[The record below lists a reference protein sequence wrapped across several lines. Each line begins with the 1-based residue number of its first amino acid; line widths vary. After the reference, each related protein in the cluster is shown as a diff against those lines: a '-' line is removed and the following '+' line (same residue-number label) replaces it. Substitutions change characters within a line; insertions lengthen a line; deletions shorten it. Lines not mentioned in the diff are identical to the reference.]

1 MQEKTYKEWN
11 WASGQTARLIP
22 PLIAVCSQKPFSDV
36 KKAMF
41 TKDEYMMNSINVTKT
56 VLHDVYISD
65 KPFAEKDKDKQTQKY
80 FDTQDLLTLNG
91 HCTLFRFKD
100 KVSIFLSD
108 IF

>member
-1 MQEKTYKEWN
+1 
-11 WASGQTARLIP
+11 
-22 PLIAVCSQKPFSDV
+22 
-36 KKAMF
+36 MF
-41 TKDEYMMNSINVTKT
+41 TKDEFMMNSINVTKA

-100 KVSIFLSD
+100 KVSNFLLD
-108 IF
+108 ILYQKI